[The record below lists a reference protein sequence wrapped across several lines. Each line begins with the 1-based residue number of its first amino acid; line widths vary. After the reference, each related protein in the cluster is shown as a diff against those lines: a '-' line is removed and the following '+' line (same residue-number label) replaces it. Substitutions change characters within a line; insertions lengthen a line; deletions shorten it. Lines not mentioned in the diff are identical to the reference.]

1 MNEGAWLAA
10 LTMMGTT
17 LVMASRKRV
26 AASLAPRAPSEAR
39 CRARRGFTLIEL
51 LVTVAIIVLLVA
63 LLFPAFNA
71 ARRQAYAGN
80 SVANLRQIAAA
91 LAMYKDVE
99 GGLPG
104 SYAALKRSHP
114 QIVPVMHHLGDPIPG
129 GFGNYVGECRL
140 NDPRL
145 PVPSTYLSLLN
156 SQLFI
161 PLLEEQGVRYA
172 FFVDLSFADKHTPH
186 GYPREG
192 WRCGGADWAGK
203 AIRAFPDTSVRVGRY
218 GPVKLNGREFWC
230 NLRIFSEEYWPRIP
244 GL

>member
-1 MNEGAWLAA
+1 
-10 LTMMGTT
+10 
-17 LVMASRKRV
+17 VRS
-26 AASLAPRAPSEAR
+26 
-39 CRARRGFTLIEL
+39 GFTLIEL

-99 GGLPG
+99 GGLPA
-104 SYAALKRSHP
+104 SYAALKLAHP

-129 GFGNYVGECRL
+129 GLGNYLGECRF
-140 NDPRL
+140 NTARL
-145 PVPSTYLSLLN
+145 PMRSTYLSLLDF
-156 SQLFI
+156 QEVYI
-161 PLLEEQGVRYA
+161 PMFEEQEVPYA
-172 FFVDLSFADKHTPH
+172 FFADLSLGEKHMPY

-192 WRCGGADWAGK
+192 WSCGGAHWGGK

-218 GPVKLNGREFWC
+218 GPWRRSPESWSGLQ
-230 NLRIFSEEYWPRIP
+230 IFSEEFRHPPRR
-244 GL
+244 